1 METLEIHSKDILV
14 KWVNA
19 PQDCII
25 DWQVKPLKKSINFAI
40 YRKDAESDEEGVRGA
55 VESLQKTATNL
66 KNGTSEENISSS
78 GSLGEEADKENRN
91 RKQLPGTTTT
101 GANGGSKGSFYAH
114 TNFAGSSVSEVNV
127 VADVQK
133 PRQRGNSVGDNLTN
147 SDLKLVKDY
156 KKLVSGELVHGKC
169 EVANGGVF
177 AFVFDNSFSKT
188 IMKKVLF
195 TSRILI
201 PNPKSKQIYR
211 RALIIQTKEKF
222 PSQKSA
228 GADISTPYFNDE
240 DTKIKDKEVY
250 ACVLLKKRRKKL
262 QGYVQ
267 RFFLL
272 NFKYGTL
279 SYFRVKDNKL
289 RGQMP
294 VKQSV
299 ITANSR
305 SRVIIIDSGMEI
317 WCLKAL
323 NDHDFNESVDAF
335 NRVKKSVLGYNFKKD
350 HDPLD
355 SASIVADLEKVA
367 KNMNGLKFSHDAKTE
382 VLLSSVLRASDEI
395 ENILDRVRIL
405 QRSFSKLS
413 PLVDTQ
419 SIYSVSE
426 YHDAVETMDPLNSVV
441 FLEKPKKRFNA
452 DSEEESAQEDD
463 EQEDE
468 QQPVISESASSDTLT
483 EDLDTRPMASPKGGK
498 SLDLDDNDDTLYPLP
513 LEHVQREYDIP
524 ECKHPVPSLL
534 GFIRKNVGKDLS
546 NISMPVDTN
555 EPLSMLQKLAEMFEY
570 SNIITNALD
579 ADCEESTGE
588 GILRIASFAVSVLSN
603 MRSKARCLRKPFT
616 PLLGETYELVRE
628 DLGFR
633 LISEKVIHKPAVFAV
648 FVEARDWTLSYTVTP
663 DQKYWGKSYEII
675 NDGVCRLTIKAT
687 GEVFTWSQPRCLLK
701 NLFTGERYTEP
712 ASDMVIRSSS
722 GYDAVVEFS
731 KPGVFSG
738 RSEDVNI
745 TAIGPHKNVLPS
757 SVTGKWTESLTLNT
771 NSTEK
776 LIWTTG
782 ELLPNSDNKYGFTKF
797 AGTLNKVTDIERD
810 NIPRTDTR
818 LRPDIRIYEQG
829 NVAKAEELKQ
839 KLEEEQR
846 IRRKKL
852 EVTGGKHEPLF
863 FTYVKENHSSSGEWV
878 YKRGPTSYWNRRE
891 RHFWEGLPSLW

>member
-40 YRKDAESDEEGVRGA
+40 YRRDADPNEEGLREA
-55 VESLQKTATNL
+55 EESLEHAAT
-66 KNGTSEENISSS
+66 KFENGAPEERINSS
-78 GSLGEEADKENRN
+78 GSFGEETDKENRN
-91 RKQLPGTTTT
+91 RKQLPETTTN
-101 GANGGSKGSFYAH
+101 GVNGGSKASFYAH

-147 SDLKLVKDY
+147 SDMKLVKDY
-156 KKLVSGELVHGKC
+156 KKLVSGELVHGKY
-169 EVANGGVF
+169 EVAKGGIF

-195 TSRILI
+195 TSRIMI

-228 GADISTPYFNDE
+228 GTDISAPYFNDE
-240 DTKIKDKEVY
+240 DANIEDKEVY

-299 ITANSR
+299 ITANAR

-323 NDHDFNESVDAF
+323 NDHDFNETVRAF

-355 SASIVADLEKVA
+355 SSSIVTDLENVA
-367 KNMNGLKFSHDAKTE
+367 KSLNGLKFSHDARTDA
-382 VLLSSVLRASDEI
+382 LLSSVLRTADEV

-419 SIYSVSE
+419 SIYSASE
-426 YHDAVETMDPLNSVV
+426 YHDAAETTDPLNSVV
-441 FLEKPKKRFNA
+441 FLEKPKKQFAA
-452 DSEEESAQEDD
+452 DSEEESAQED

-483 EDLDTRPMASPKGGK
+483 EEDMDTRPMASPKGSK
-498 SLDLDDNDDTLYPLP
+498 SLDLDDNDNTLYPLP
-513 LEHVQREYDIP
+513 LEPISREYDIP

-588 GILRIASFAVSVLSN
+588 GILRIASFAVSALSN

-633 LISEKVIHKPAVFAV
+633 LVSEKVIHKPAVFAV
-648 FVEARDWTLSYTVTP
+648 FVEAKDWSLSYTVTP

-675 NDGVCRLTIKAT
+675 NDGVCRLTIKTT
-687 GEVFTWSQPRCLLK
+687 GEVFTWSQPKCLLK
-701 NLFTGERYTEP
+701 NLFAGERYTEP

-722 GYDAVVEFS
+722 GYDAIVEFS

-745 TAIGPHKNVLPS
+745 TAIGPNKKVLPY

-771 NSTEK
+771 SSTEK

-782 ELLPNSDNKYGFTKF
+782 DLLPNSDKKYGFTKF
-797 AGTLNKVTDIERD
+797 AGTLNKISDIEKG

-818 LRPDIRIYEQG
+818 LRPDLRVYEQG

-846 IRRKKL
+846 IRRKQM
-852 EVTGGKHEPLF
+852 EATGGKHEPLF

-878 YKRGPTSYWNRRE
+878 YKRGPNSYWNRRE
-891 RHFWEGLPSLW
+891 RYSWEGLPPLW